1 MSERGLRLDAVVT
14 AGGMLGTTFLAG
26 LTSLLITRGLTQAER
41 GAWGVVGAT
50 ATLAATIGSLG
61 LPVAASYAA
70 ARAESAE
77 RAALVRAACV
87 GGAVLGVLASLAAFV
102 VLVISRPE
110 GVPFWALAVGGAL
123 AGLLLLHQVTQQLTL
138 TALSTFWFALSA
150 AIPAAVMLVVILGLV
165 LAGDLDV
172 PNVAVASGATTTLG
186 TAIALGGLVSAG
198 LWARDRM
205 SPRGIADTL
214 RPYLG
219 YALLTSAT
227 LGVTH
232 VVQKIDVLLVN
243 GFKGAD
249 DAGLY
254 VVAVQYGD
262 LLLVLP
268 GALGLV
274 MFRRG
279 ARSSEGHWEDV
290 LRVLRWTALFG
301 LAAAAVSAVIA
312 PWILE
317 LLFGPAYRESSTAL
331 RLLLPGVVLLGLQS
345 VISNYVASRGR
356 PRAVLVAWTASAV
369 FGLVAD
375 LWAIPHYGIDGAAAV
390 SSLSYLLVLL
400 LHLQALRALRPAP
413 GAVEP
418 A

>member
-1 MSERGLRLDAVVT
+1 MSGRGLRRDAVTT
-14 AGGMLGTTFLAG
+14 AGGILGTTFLAG
-26 LTSLLITRGLTQAER
+26 LTSLLITRGLSPPER
-41 GAWGVVGAT
+41 GAWGVVAAT

-61 LPVAASYAA
+61 LPAAAAYAA
-70 ARAESAE
+70 ARTEESE
-77 RAALVRAACV
+77 RAVLVRAASA
-87 GGAVLGVLASLAAFV
+87 GAAVLGVVASLAAFV
-102 VLVISRPE
+102 VLLLSWPE
-110 GVPFWALAVGGAL
+110 GVPLWALAVGGAL
-123 AGLLLLHQVTQQLTL
+123 AGLLLLHQVTHQLTL
-138 TALSTFWFALSA
+138 TALSTRWFALSA
-150 AIPAAVMLVVILGLV
+150 AIPAAVMLVVILAFV
-165 LAGDLDV
+165 LAGTLDV
-172 PNVAVASGATTTLG
+172 PHVAVASGSTTTLG
-186 TAIALGGLVSAG
+186 TAIALGALMRAG
-198 LWARDRM
+198 LWARHRLGA
-205 SPRGIADTL
+205 RRIAATL

-219 YALLTSAT
+219 FALLTSAT
-227 LGVTH
+227 LGVTQ
-232 VVQKIDVLLVN
+232 VVQKVDVLLVN
-243 GFKGAD
+243 AFKGAE

-279 ARSSEGHWEDV
+279 ARSSEGHWDDV

-301 LAAAAVSAVIA
+301 IVAAGVSAVIA

-317 LLFGPAYRESSTAL
+317 LLFGPAYRESATAL

-356 PRAVLVAWTASAV
+356 PRAVLVAWSVSAV
-369 FGLVAD
+369 FGVVGD
-375 LWAIPHYGIDGAAAV
+375 LWAIPHYGITGAAVV

-400 LHLQALRALRPAP
+400 LHVQALLALRPTH
-413 GAVEP
+413 GVTSP